1 MGDSVGT
8 GTVPPLP
15 PPLPKSPPQYPDLY
29 GKRREL
35 AKVQILEREISFLE
49 EELRSV
55 EGLLPASRSCK
66 EIADFVTGKSDP
78 LIPIT
83 KKVRRS
89 YRFWKWLCGI
99 SCFNLSLIC
108 CCPKCPHLHMPHCCK
123 CNLCNLDSCISC
135 PMPKYHCS
143 SSCLNTQ
150 CCKMSDC
157 SCRRRCCIPK
167 CPTCSV
173 CFCCIPKCPTCSV
186 CFCFARRCTCCY
198 PKCPKVNICS
208 CCDKSCCY
216 SCYLC
221 C

>member
-123 CNLCNLDSCISC
+123 CNLFV
-135 PMPKYHCS
+135 
-143 SSCLNTQ
+143 
-150 CCKMSDC
+150 DC
-157 SCRRRCCIPK
+157 VAAFRNVRP
-167 CPTCSV
+167 
-173 CFCCIPKCPTCSV
+173 
-186 CFCFARRCTCCY
+186 ARFVFVAFPNVRLARFVFVL
-198 PKCPKVNICS
+198 PEDVHVVILKVQR
-208 CCDKSCCY
+208 
-216 SCYLC
+216 
-221 C
+221 